1 MKRISIC
8 GAFVLTFACGNDG
21 STARAP
27 YAPGD
32 ITIIGQNLGGEEVP
46 LADCGVE
53 CATVATECGENA
65 AADIVVDEQGAVADV
80 ICFKP
85 NLDVREIGDEE
96 VASAEAANNT
106 VLVLDGL
113 ADGLDVSGDVR
124 VHGNNV
130 VVWGHGPDFSEVG
143 GTLLIEKN
151 NAIVRGVRIHGD
163 VAITKNNAQLSFC
176 VIEGDLTITGN
187 NTTVAEC
194 VVHGEVKVAG
204 VNTVLAANRFGGTS
218 LIQGKNLTCN
228 NNFSIGDED
237 AAADAAALGVP
248 VECED
253 SNDDLAPQSDV
264 ELGDDVGDPAPEA
277 DAG

>member
-1 MKRISIC
+1 MKRISVC
-8 GAFVLTFACGNDG
+8 GAFVLTLACGNEA
-21 STARAP
+21 STRTP

-32 ITIIGQNLGGEEVP
+32 ITIIGQNLGGQELS
-46 LADCGVE
+46 LAECGTE
-53 CATVATECGENA
+53 CATLHTECGEDA

-85 NLDVREIGDEE
+85 NLDVQELGTEE
-96 VASAEAANNT
+96 VPNAAVGNNT
-106 VLVLDGL
+106 VLVFDGL
-113 ADGLDVSGDVR
+113 DDGLDVKGDVR

-130 VVWGHGPDFSEVG
+130 VVWGQGPDVSEIG

-187 NTTVAEC
+187 NTTLAEC
-194 VVHGEVKVAG
+194 VVYGDVKVAG
-204 VNTVLAANRFGGTS
+204 VNTVLAANHFGSTS
-218 LIQGKNLTCN
+218 LIKGKNLVCN
-228 NNFSIGDED
+228 NNFLIGDED
-237 AAADAAALGVP
+237 ASADAGAHGEP
-248 VECED
+248 VACEE

-264 ELGDDVGDPAPEA
+264 DLDIEVGTPTSET